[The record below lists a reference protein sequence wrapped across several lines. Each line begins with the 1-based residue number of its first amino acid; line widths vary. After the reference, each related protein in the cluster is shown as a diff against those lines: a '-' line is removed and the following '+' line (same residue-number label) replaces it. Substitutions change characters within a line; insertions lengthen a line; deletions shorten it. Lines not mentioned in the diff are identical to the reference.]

1 MKIKY
6 ITFFLTTIVL
16 GICVHNNIHGVYAY
30 FNLTVLHVND
40 IHARIEQ
47 TNKYTGYCEKK
58 DAGK

>member
-1 MKIKY
+1 MKMKY
-6 ITFFLTTIVL
+6 ITFFLKTIVL
-16 GICVHNNIHGVYAY
+16 SICVLNNIGSVYAY

-58 DAGK
+58 DAGR